1 MSTSGGF
8 TSGKGLAYKPLTMA
22 LSQRLDLR
30 QTQALVMTPQL
41 QQAIKLLQ
49 MSNIELAAFV
59 DQELEQNPLLD
70 RDEGDPDGAAPAAS
84 SLDAGP
90 PDDGPPD
97 DGLVEAAV
105 EPLGLGAGEPPL
117 AGEDSD
123 QWDAAAGSEGA
134 GDFDLAGDPGAW
146 QQRAGRSEG
155 GGDGPAGFDQG
166 AARPATLRD
175 HLIAQL
181 GLEFGDPADRLI
193 GAYLIDLVDDAGYL
207 GDDFAAAATV
217 LGCEPARLEA
227 VLARLQRFDPPGV
240 FARSLAECLALQL
253 RERNRLDPAMQ
264 ALLDNLPLLASRDG
278 ASLMRLCGVDA
289 ADLAEMIAEIRS
301 LDPKP
306 GLALDTA
313 TAQIVV
319 PDIIMRPQP
328 HGTWSIEL
336 NSETLPRVLVNNRY
350 HATVARGASR
360 KADKDYLAERLQTAN
375 WLVKSLHQRAVTILR
390 VASEIVRQQ
399 DAFFQHGVQ
408 YLRPLILRDIAAAID
423 MHESTVSRV
432 TTNKFMLTPRGI
444 YELKY
449 FFTSSI
455 QASSGGDAH
464 SAEAVR
470 FRIKAL
476 IDAEARAEVLSDERI
491 VDILQKDGVDIA
503 RRTVAKYRESLR
515 IPSSVQRR
523 REKGPGL

>member
-1 MSTSGGF
+1 MSTFAGF
-8 TSGKGLAYKPLTMA
+8 TSAKGLAYKPLTMA

-49 MSNIELAAFV
+49 MSNIELAVFV

-70 RDEGDPDGAAPAAS
+70 RDESDPEGGNTVVVGS
-84 SLDAGP
+84 DAGP
-90 PDDGPPD
+90 D
-97 DGLVEAAV
+97 ASSV
-105 EPLGLGAGEPPL
+105 EPAAPPRSEQAGLGTAEPPL
-117 AGEDSD
+117 AGEDVD
-123 QWDAAAGSEGA
+123 QWNAAAGSEGE
-134 GDFDLAGDPGAW
+134 GDFDLAGDPEAW
-146 QQRAGRSEG
+146 RQRNGQVDDGDRLAGL
-155 GGDGPAGFDQG
+155 DQG
-166 AARPATLRD
+166 RAHPENLRD
-175 HLIAQL
+175 HLTAQL
-181 GLEFGDPADRLI
+181 GLDIVDPVDRLI
-193 GAYLIDLVDDAGYL
+193 GAYLIDLIDDAGYL
-207 GDDFAAAATV
+207 TDDLAGVAAV
-217 LGCEPARLEA
+217 LGCDLASVEA
-227 VLARLQRFDPPGV
+227 VLARLQRFDPPGI
-240 FARSLAECLALQL
+240 FARNLAECLALQL

-264 ALLDNLPLLASRDG
+264 TLLDNLPLLASRDG
-278 ASLMRLCGVDA
+278 VSLMRLCGVDA
-289 ADLAEMIAEIRS
+289 ADLADMIAEIKS

-306 GLALDTA
+306 GLALDPV

-328 HGTWSIEL
+328 HGAWLVEL
-336 NSETLPRVLVNNRY
+336 NNETLPRVLVNNRY
-350 HATVARGASR
+350 YATVARGASR
-360 KADKDYLAERLQTAN
+360 KADKDYLTERLQSAN
-375 WLVKSLHQRAVTILR
+375 WLVKSLHQRAITILR
-390 VASEIVRQQ
+390 VASEIVNQQ
-399 DAFFQHGVQ
+399 SAFFQHGVQ
-408 YLRPLILRDIAAAID
+408 FLRPLILRDIAAAIN

-432 TTNKFMLTPRGI
+432 TTNKFMMTPRGI

-476 IDAEARAEVLSDERI
+476 VDAEAGSEVLSDERI
-491 VDILQKDGVDIA
+491 VEILQKDGVDIA

-523 REKGPGL
+523 REKTMRL

>member
-1 MSTSGGF
+1 
-8 TSGKGLAYKPLTMA
+8 MA

-49 MSNIELAAFV
+49 MSNIELAGFV
-59 DQELEQNPLLD
+59 EQELEQNPLLD
-70 RDEGDPDGAAPAAS
+70 RDESDPEGGPVAVVERDTASPDEAAPARS
-84 SLDAGP
+84 EQAGL
-90 PDDGPPD
+90 GS
-97 DGLVEAAV
+97 A
-105 EPLGLGAGEPPL
+105 EPLL
-117 AGEDSD
+117 AGEDVD
-123 QWDAAAGSEGA
+123 QWDAASGSEGE
-134 GDFDLAGDPGAW
+134 GDFDL
-146 QQRAGRSEG
+146 
-155 GGDGPAGFDQG
+155 GGDAEAWRQRNGRPDEGVDSLAGLDQG
-166 AARPATLRD
+166 RAHPENLRD
-175 HLIAQL
+175 HLTAQL
-181 GLEFGDPADRLI
+181 GLEIADPVDRMI
-193 GAYLIDLVDDAGYL
+193 AAYLIDLVDDAGYL
-207 GDDFAAAATV
+207 TEDLAGIAAV
-217 LGCEPARLEA
+217 LGCDIARLEA
-227 VLARLQRFDPPGV
+227 VLARLQRFDPPGI
-240 FARSLAECLALQL
+240 FARNLAECLALQL

-264 ALLDNLPLLASRDG
+264 TLLDNLPLLAARDG
-278 ASLMRLCGVDA
+278 ASLMRLCAVDA
-289 ADLAEMIAEIRS
+289 ADLADMIAEIKA

-306 GLALDTA
+306 GLALDPV

-328 HGTWSIEL
+328 HGSWLVEL

-350 HATVARGASR
+350 YATVSRGAAR
-360 KADKDYLAERLQTAN
+360 KVDKEYLTERLQSAN

-390 VASEIVRQQ
+390 VATEIVNQQ
-399 DAFFQHGVQ
+399 SAFFQHGVQ
-408 YLRPLILRDIAAAID
+408 FLRPLILRDIAAVIN

-432 TTNKFMLTPRGI
+432 TTNKFMMTPRGI

-476 IDAEARAEVLSDERI
+476 IDAEAGSEVLSDERI
-491 VDILQKDGVDIA
+491 VDILSKDGVDIA

-523 REKGPGL
+523 REKTMRL